1 MKIFGYSYNNPD
13 NLLELSEC
21 TLDCNLKE
29 IDEVLD
35 FLLEFK
41 NKVEKGIQNG
51 IWNNDENVIV
61 HEHFC
66 TDKKKQRSDFII
78 VTRINGKT
86 EDDSNNTNQG
96 TPIRGR
102 FCD

>member
-29 IDEVLD
+29 IDEVID

-66 TDKKKQRSDFII
+66 ADIKQQMSDFII
-78 VTRINGKT
+78 VTRIN
-86 EDDSNNTNQG
+86 
-96 TPIRGR
+96 
-102 FCD
+102 